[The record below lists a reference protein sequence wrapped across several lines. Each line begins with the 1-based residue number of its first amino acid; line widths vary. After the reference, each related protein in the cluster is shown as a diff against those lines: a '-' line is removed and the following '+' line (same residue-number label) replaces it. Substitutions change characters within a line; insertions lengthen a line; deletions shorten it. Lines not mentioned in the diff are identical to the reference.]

1 MKLPTQEDI
10 NFKMYLP
17 NCVKLLLKDVQSAA
31 YMVLDVIRHAQSTV
45 EKTIVISEMGLV
57 LLANQDGKRKLVK
70 ESVEK
75 VCMVKDV
82 VSYVPEIVK
91 IMKPV
96 IT

>member
-1 MKLPTQEDI
+1 
-10 NFKMYLP
+10 
-17 NCVKLLLKDVQSAA
+17 
-31 YMVLDVIRHAQSTV
+31 
-45 EKTIVISEMGLV
+45 MGLV

-70 ESVEK
+70 KNVEK

>member
-1 MKLPTQEDI
+1 
-10 NFKMYLP
+10 
-17 NCVKLLLKDVQSAA
+17 
-31 YMVLDVIRHAQSTV
+31 
-45 EKTIVISEMGLV
+45 MGLV
-57 LLANQDGKRKLVK
+57 LLANQDGQRKLVK